1 MLVGA
6 VSGRLTGLC
15 ACAQSIIYK
24 CKAAEF
30 IIHEQQMLPMLL
42 NKLNSVAEAASQVVT
57 SATSQMPYP
66 YVHLVSFVA
75 HFYLIYCSTWF
86 GCFLHVGFPVSEKYQ
101 DNSSDLNITL
111 ERPTSKV
118 SGNAWTSI
126 WCYCLVTLAII
137 LFQGLLNMHSLL
149 DNPFGS
155 HCAMFPL
162 RQNVSEA
169 VNSTRAM
176 LKQADKLPISFG
188 DIFRISNS
196 CSGGSQESES
206 GKSWSEP
213 RHAHHTFLHPHNRK
227 GGLAAR
233 HHPSSVLGVEDS
245 GSDEETH
252 APDGGPVPLEEA
264 LNNSLREETHA
275 GVTQIEKSWTV
286 DVERAVE
293 PDSSTEG
300 GFTTLNSPQ

>member
-1 MLVGA
+1 MVVLIIVCC
-6 VSGRLTGLC
+6 VWV
-15 ACAQSIIYK
+15 QSIIYK

-42 NKLNSVAEAASQVVT
+42 NKVNNVAEAASLVVT

-86 GCFLHVGFPVSEKYQ
+86 GCFLHAGFPVGETFQGTSG
-101 DNSSDLNITL
+101 DLNITL
-111 ERPTSKV
+111 SRPSAEV
-118 SGNAWTSI
+118 SRNPWTAV
-126 WCYCLVTLAII
+126 WCYGLVTLGII

-162 RQNVSEA
+162 RQHVSEA

-176 LKQADKLPISFG
+176 LQQADKLPSSFG
-188 DIFRISNS
+188 DIFRLSES
-196 CSGGSQESES
+196 CSESSQGSDDGGTHWPQS
-206 GKSWSEP
+206 
-213 RHAHHTFLHPHNRK
+213 RNTRHTFLKPHHHK
-227 GGLAAR
+227 GGLGAWDI
-233 HHPSSVLGVEDS
+233 PSKSSILGVQDS
-245 GSDEETH
+245 VSNVDDESRSRDELPFPT
-252 APDGGPVPLEEA
+252 EEV
-264 LNNSLREETHA
+264 LNNSLQADPPTDMDKVEY
-275 GVTQIEKSWTV
+275 SWTV

-293 PDSSTEG
+293 PDSGTDG
-300 GFTTLNSPQ
+300 